1 MVLHLV
7 SPAPGPP
14 HILRLPFLSF
24 QPILDKDAAL
34 KAFYDTIKASAEKV
48 K

>member
-1 MVLHLV
+1 VRR
-7 SPAPGPP
+7 ATAA
-14 HILRLPFLSF
+14 I